1 MSQEHVYKQI
11 EVTGSSEE
19 SSDDAIRR
27 AIGRA
32 CETLDHVHWFE
43 VLETRGLIENGDVRY
58 WQVTVKIGFRMDG

>member
-1 MSQEHVYKQI
+1 MSGEHVYKQI

-27 AIGRA
+27 AISRA

-58 WQVTVKIGFRMDG
+58 WQVTIKIGFRMDG

>member
-27 AIGRA
+27 AISRA

-43 VLETRGLIENGDVRY
+43 VLEMRGLIENGDVRY